1 MISLFLWSTTYTVS
15 GLDVDRRRHCQF
27 ITLEHMFYTSL
38 FRRMLGL
45 EIMPAVLNFNSLFFY
60 GAPIMTSHKVKEAM
74 FNLVTQ
80 IGGGEGTICM
90 RGEMKS
96 LLARWVI
103 IVLMPK

>member
-1 MISLFLWSTTYTVS
+1 
-15 GLDVDRRRHCQF
+15 
-27 ITLEHMFYTSL
+27 
-38 FRRMLGL
+38 
-45 EIMPAVLNFNSLFFY
+45 
-60 GAPIMTSHKVKEAM
+60 MTSHKVKEAM

-80 IGGGEGTICM
+80 IEGGEGTICM